1 MVSLQWK
8 NKNSGFISLE
18 DLVPRIVPV
27 VIYEIQYVQYL
38 ASKILV
44 GHEDQLGKIC
54 LDSISSCLS
63 NVPGIH
69 WMTFV
74 LVRMVTLR
82 DAQALLV

>member
-1 MVSLQWK
+1 MVSLQRK
-8 NKNSGFISLE
+8 NKNSGFILLE
-18 DLVPRIVPV
+18 DLVLRMVPV

>member
-1 MVSLQWK
+1 MEKDHRPRGEILVSLQWK

-44 GHEDQLGKIC
+44 GMKINLGKYVWI
-54 LDSISSCLS
+54 LS
-63 NVPGIH
+63 VLACRMCPGFIG
-69 WMTFV
+69 
-74 LVRMVTLR
+74 
-82 DAQALLV
+82 